1 MGKKSYLLNRYMFA
15 TLFKFTDVAYKKGPC
30 ILILFSIVLR
40 RRDTKELTCLL
51 RHITTEKSGVCQ
63 YAVCITQNTM
73 LKK

>member
-1 MGKKSYLLNRYMFA
+1 MFA